1 MILRGIF
8 SMSLS
13 TASPLKTIIRSR
25 RSIKDH
31 YSDQPVREE
40 LVRELLDDARWA
52 PTHGMREPWRFIFV
66 SPENTDQL
74 AKDVSATYEENLQEN
89 RYNYLSEPNAFLI
102 VIMEEPEKQKQWDEN
117 FGAVASF
124 IQNFS
129 LLAWE
134 QNLGVCWKT
143 NPHIYFD
150 EVRELLNVK
159 DSEKIVGFL
168 HLGYFT
174 EKPEVKERT
183 PIEDKFTTYPLK

>member
-1 MILRGIF
+1 
-8 SMSLS
+8 MSLS

-25 RSIKDH
+25 RSIKDD
-31 YSDQPVREE
+31 YSNQPVTES
-40 LVRELLDDARWA
+40 LVRDLLDDARWA

-66 SPENTDQL
+66 SPENTDQF
-74 AKDVSATYEENLQEN
+74 AKDISATYEENLQEN

-102 VIMEEPEKQKQWDEN
+102 VIMNVPEKEKQWDEN
-117 FGAVASF
+117 FGAVASL

-134 QNLGVCWKT
+134 QKLGVCWKT

-150 EVRELLNVK
+150 EVREILDVK
-159 DSEKIVGFL
+159 ENEKIVGFL

-174 EKPEVKERT
+174 EEPEKKERT
-183 PIEDKFTTYPLK
+183 PIDERFSTYPIK